1 MHVEEALPIGTLVGG
16 KYRVERLL
24 GRGAMAH
31 VVEATNVVLGQRVA
45 LKILKGS
52 VRSPEALTRFH
63 REAQIAAQL
72 PGEHVARVVDTGVAE
87 TGAPFLVMELL
98 VGRDLEQ
105 ELAARGRIPM
115 AEAVDIV
122 LQGARGVAEAH
133 AMGLVHRDIKPS
145 NLFLAE
151 RRDGTRVVKV
161 LDFGIS
167 KVTGDGASLTQ
178 TAVNI
183 GTPLFMS
190 PEQIISSSSVDA
202 RTDQHALAAV
212 LFMLITGHAPYSGE
226 SLTELALAITARPA
240 PSIRDEIP
248 NAPTYLDA
256 AIRRA
261 LSKKREDRFP
271 SLAELAESIA
281 QAGTAGSAP
290 MALSIRA
297 ILSGRASASPAVAL
311 PAAGHVAT
319 VVMPPSGSPGATPRA
334 SAGPGVGSQGGF
346 EAFVA
351 TSKPMGSSRGL
362 LMGVAIGASLGLV
375 GVALLVFGPRP
386 RAPAQAASAQP
397 ASEPSGASP
406 ATTSTASA
414 VASAVPAGSASSN
427 VAPLADAS
435 AAPSDP
441 AEPADPSEGLAPE
454 ASGAPG
460 KPRAPG
466 HAPKKPQSARD
477 VFGSR
482 R

>member
-52 VRSPEALTRFH
+52 ARSPEALTRFH

-72 PGEHVARVVDTGVAE
+72 PGEHVARVIDTGISEA
-87 TGAPFLVMELL
+87 GAPFLVMELL

-133 AMGLVHRDIKPS
+133 ALGLVHRDIKPS

-212 LFMLITGHAPYSGE
+212 LFMLITGHAPYAGE

-248 NAPTYLDA
+248 NAPGYLDA

-271 SLAELAESIA
+271 SLAELAEHIA
-281 QAGTAGSAP
+281 QAGTSGSAQ

-297 ILSGRASASPAVAL
+297 ILSGRASASAAVPL

-319 VVMPPSGSPGATPRA
+319 VVMPPSSSPGLSSA
-334 SAGPGVGSQGGF
+334 SPAIGSGGF
-346 EAFVA
+346 EAAVA
-351 TSKPMGSSRGL
+351 SPPKGSSRGL
-362 LMGVAIGASLGLV
+362 LVGVAIGASLGLV
-375 GVALLVFGPRP
+375 GLALVIFGPKQP
-386 RAPAQAASAQP
+386 APGPSQGDAKAAGAAGSTAQAAT
-397 ASEPSGASP
+397 ASP
-406 ATTSTASA
+406 AATASSTTAA
-414 VASAVPAGSASSN
+414 V
-427 VAPLADAS
+427 AS
-435 AAPSDP
+435 AAPSTT
-441 AEPADPSEGLAPE
+441 ATSEPGGEADAGVEGLAEPPAE
-454 ASGAPG
+454 ASASPSR
-460 KPRAPG
+460 PVG